1 MDGLEPKSGAVARTR
16 WEDFKT
22 IRQIGAGAFGVVY
35 EAIAERDLPYG
46 NAGDRFALKLY
57 HEGLLE
63 DPAIR
68 ERVERE
74 FATGLNLRHP
84 NLVRFYDLVLDGP
97 KSFLVMEFCDGL
109 NLIQWAKT
117 NTSPSGDFLLQFA
130 TEMLEVLEFIHSSS
144 RIHRDLK
151 PTNISLDKDGR
162 IRLLDYGLILDLN
175 ASQITTADRFVG
187 TYQYAA
193 PETIFETDH
202 DKRYSSKSDLYSLG
216 ATLYFLLYGVQIFDS
231 VRKVPEIIAAKKQ
244 HRIFL
249 DRTFP
254 DSVQDA
260 IHQLCRR
267 LLEKDPN
274 ERPPNAPSCW
284 ELLAKAIPSTMPFRV
299 YYACALTSDGSKR
312 QFFGEAAK
320 IVKREGV
327 AQRYK
332 VYVPG
337 EHTDP
342 LTAPAVTP
350 TEVYW
355 IDRERVASSDL
366 VLIMADHPS
375 FGVGQEAEIA
385 ANAGVPLAIFHSPQV
400 QVSKMLKGLPGQIIS
415 TTEFHGLQDLQEVVE
430 RFFRQNKERLSLS
443 RISREREYHL
453 RVGNRVRHMREV
465 LHLSVP
471 ALAGKA
477 ELNVDLIKGL
487 ESRPE
492 QQSNFSLVNLRKI
505 ARALEVSPAELIRDQ
520 SSRDEEFATLC
531 RNSTDNLRA
540 YAKREKLSYEVYE
553 NLKISGKQNLRE
565 RFNELAWRGAATSGI
580 EAWSEKQWREHYMRR
595 LTAVAQEPSIA
606 ETLSLDFSDDSLS

>member
-1 MDGLEPKSGAVARTR
+1 
-16 WEDFKT
+16 
-22 IRQIGAGAFGVVY
+22 
-35 EAIAERDLPYG
+35 
-46 NAGDRFALKLY
+46 
-57 HEGLLE
+57 
-63 DPAIR
+63 
-68 ERVERE
+68 
-74 FATGLNLRHP
+74 
-84 NLVRFYDLVLDGP
+84 
-97 KSFLVMEFCDGL
+97 MEFCDGP
-109 NLIQWAKT
+109 NLIQWTKV
-117 NTSPSGDFLLQFA
+117 NPSPSGDFLLQFA
-130 TEMLEVLEFIHSSS
+130 TEMLEVLEFVHSSG

-151 PTNISLDKDGR
+151 PTNINVDKDGR

-175 ASQITTADRFVG
+175 ASQITTPDKFLG

-231 VRKVPEIIAAKKQ
+231 VRKLPEIIAAKKH
-244 HRIFL
+244 HRISFE
-249 DRTFP
+249 RTFP
-254 DSVQDA
+254 DGVQDA

-267 LLEKDPN
+267 LLEKDPS

-312 QFFGEAAK
+312 QFFGDAAK
-320 IVKREGV
+320 IVKREGA

-342 LTAPAVTP
+342 QTAPAVTP

-400 QVSKMLKGLPGQIIS
+400 RISKMLKGLPGHIIS
-415 TTEFHGLQDLQEVVE
+415 TTEFHDLQDLQGAVE
-430 RFFRQNKERLSLS
+430 QFFKHNKERLSLS
-443 RISREREYHL
+443 RINREREYHV
-453 RVGNRVRHMREV
+453 RVGKRVRHRREA
-465 LHLSVP
+465 LHLTVP
-471 ALAGKA
+471 ALAQKA
-477 ELNVDLIKGL
+477 ELNVDLVKSL

-505 ARALEVSPAELIRDQ
+505 ARALEVSLAELVRDQ
-520 SSRDEEFATLC
+520 STIDEEFAALC
-531 RNSTDNLRA
+531 RNSIDNLRA
-540 YAKREKLSYEVYE
+540 YAKKEKLSYEVYE
-553 NLKISGKQNLRE
+553 NLKINGKQQLRE
-565 RFNELAWRGAATSGI
+565 RFNEVAWRGAGTNGV
-580 EAWSEKQWREHYMRR
+580 EAWGETRWRDHYMKR
-595 LTAVAQEPSIA
+595 LTVEKPDASTN